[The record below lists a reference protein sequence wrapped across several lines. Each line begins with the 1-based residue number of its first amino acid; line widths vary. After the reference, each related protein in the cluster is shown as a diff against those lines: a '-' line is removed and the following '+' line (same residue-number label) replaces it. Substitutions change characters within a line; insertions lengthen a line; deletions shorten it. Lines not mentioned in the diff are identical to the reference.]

1 MVAPEVKSGHWRG
14 SRSLV
19 YGGQMA
25 SRSGMQGQRPLWPM
39 LTAVTLAAV
48 LLYVFRERG
57 NGPFI
62 QELGVFVGTWLCIA
76 LFALFGRAIFR
87 RRAD

>member
-1 MVAPEVKSGHWRG
+1 M
-14 SRSLV
+14 
-19 YGGQMA
+19 
-25 SRSGMQGQRPLWPM
+25 WPM